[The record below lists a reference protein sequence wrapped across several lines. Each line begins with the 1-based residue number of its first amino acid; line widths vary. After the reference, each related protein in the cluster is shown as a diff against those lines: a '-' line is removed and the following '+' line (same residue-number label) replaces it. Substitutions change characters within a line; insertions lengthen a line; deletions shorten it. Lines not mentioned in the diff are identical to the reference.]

1 MRFSAVYDPLRGG
14 AGMGDDVL
22 RRFAD
27 VVNAVLIEDLAVYIV
42 RSTFEFEPL

>member
-1 MRFSAVYDPLRGG
+1 MRFSAVYDTLRGG

-27 VVNAVLIEDLAVYIV
+27 VVNAVLIEDLAVYHREEHV
-42 RSTFEFEPL
+42 